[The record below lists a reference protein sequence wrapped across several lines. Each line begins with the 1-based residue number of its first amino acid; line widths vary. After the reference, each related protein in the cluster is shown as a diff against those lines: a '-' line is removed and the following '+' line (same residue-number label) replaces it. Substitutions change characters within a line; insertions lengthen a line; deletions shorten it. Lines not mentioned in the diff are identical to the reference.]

1 MVRDFKGKY
10 KFATLSS
17 DEKLIVP
24 SNETVSNAPSKH
36 TKKRDLRLLKK
47 RNKSRDTSETN
58 DITTLYGK
66 SAVETPTIF
75 TRHKRCRRRG
85 GGSSC
90 GERMD
95 NSIPSPGVSTSPYER
110 DDSSLTLP
118 EEHHRRVAAT
128 SKSIGTLKNL
138 VILMQFE
145 DHKNRILPSKEDIM
159 VLMNS
164 DDVDEELAPTGSLK
178 MLYRDQSYGKLTI
191 ESEVTDWILLNNTE
205 KYYADG
211 KTGFV
216 ETFHEAL
223 RYALDELE
231 ARGFAFGDFDADRD
245 QNVDSIAFL
254 HSGYGAEWGRGR
266 NESNVDEQTRI
277 LPCYGMDLQE
287 SLFRALTQKF
297 FFFVCFCVFLFS
309 ITDDSS
315 GARYEDR
322 IWSHKWGIYGGW
334 ESARTGVKVTS
345 YHVSPSLWSTSGKE
359 ISRVGVIAHGKF
371 ND

>member
-10 KFATLSS
+10 KFATQSS
-17 DEKLIVP
+17 DEKMIVP
-24 SNETVSNAPSKH
+24 SNETASNAPSKQ
-36 TKKRDLRLLKK
+36 TKKRDLRPSRKS
-47 RNKSRDTSETN
+47 NKASDTSETN

-66 SAVETPTIF
+66 SAVETSTIF

-90 GERMD
+90 GE
-95 NSIPSPGVSTSPYER
+95 NTYSSIPSPRVSTSLYER
-110 DDSSLTLP
+110 DDSSPTLP

-145 DHKNRILPSKEDIM
+145 DHQNRILPSKEDIM

-164 DDVDEELAPTGSLK
+164 DVEDEEFAPTGSLK

-211 KTGFV
+211 QTGFV

-231 ARGFAFGDFDADRD
+231 DRDFAFGDFDADRD
-245 QNVDSIAFL
+245 QNIDSIAFL
-254 HSGYGAEWGRGR
+254 HSGYGAEWGEGR
-266 NESNVDEQTRI
+266 NESNLDEQTGI
-277 LPCYGMDLQE
+277 YYYMDSQE
-287 SLFRALTQKF
+287 SLFRVTTKQCF
-297 FFFVCFCVFLFS
+297 FSVCLCVFLFS
-309 ITDDSS
+309 TTDDSS
-315 GARYEDR
+315 GAKYEDR
-322 IWSHKWGIYGGW
+322 IWSHKWGINGGW

-345 YHVSPSLWSTSGKE
+345 YHISPSLWSTSGKE
-359 ISRVGVIAHGKF
+359 IGRVGVIAHGKL